1 MAPLQIGAGQQ
12 NKILEAM
19 AMGVPCVTT
28 ELVNRAIGARAGEQ
42 VLVASTPGEFAE
54 HVVGLL
60 ASPERRAEVGAA
72 GRELVRS
79 SFSWEAVGRQLGEVL
94 SGAGGGT
101 VSASVDRG

>member
-1 MAPLQIGAGQQ
+1 
-12 NKILEAM
+12 
-19 AMGVPCVTT
+19 MGVPCVTT

-79 SFSWEAVGRQLGEVL
+79 SFSWEAVRLHVSGCTGL
-94 SGAGGGT
+94 SPG
-101 VSASVDRG
+101 SASMLWTRR